1 MGRRR
6 GLIRGRAA
14 AVRPD
19 WYLLAAIRL
28 EVFQNDVRDLRKC
41 PQLSRTQE
49 VDEVR
54 SYLGKLH
61 RCGRLDRATAQGG
74 QDDLRPR
81 DPFMHSSRQTKPR
94 ASMRVT

>member
-1 MGRRR
+1 MRRR
-6 GLIRGRAA
+6 RSLIQDRAA
-14 AVRPD
+14 ALRRSCCR
-19 WYLLAAIRL
+19 LAAVRL
-28 EVFQNDVRDLRKC
+28 EVLQNYVRDLRKC